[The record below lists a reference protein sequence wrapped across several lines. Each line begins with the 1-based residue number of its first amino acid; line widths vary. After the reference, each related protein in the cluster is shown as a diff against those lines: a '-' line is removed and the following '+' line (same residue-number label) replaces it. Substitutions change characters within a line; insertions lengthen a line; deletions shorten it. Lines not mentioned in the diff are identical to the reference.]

1 MHRLL
6 VKDDDIELGEEKE
19 ERMLQIK
26 ERDQYLEH
34 QTLGQRVVCPT
45 DLVTQW
51 IYIEDGRIYKH
62 RARFFQKCIIVH
74 RRLLV
79 KDDDIELK
87 PVYYTGVVHNLDL
100 QEKTT

>member
-19 ERMLQIK
+19 KRMLQIK

-51 IYIEDGRIYKH
+51 ITLKMVGFINIGLG
-62 RARFFQKCIIVH
+62 FFKNASLC
-74 RRLLV
+74 
-79 KDDDIELK
+79 
-87 PVYYTGVVHNLDL
+87 TGGS
-100 QEKTT
+100 